1 MSETQQI
8 AAFVA
13 ATRYESLTRELVDEF
28 KILVLDAL
36 AAGFVGSHQ
45 PWSQTV
51 NELVRELGGSP
62 QATVIG
68 QSWRTDIARAALAN
82 GTMIGAFE
90 CEPLTGSHA
99 AGTVFPAAL
108 AVAEHHHLTGRELLV
123 ALVVGAEVAAR
134 LMRSSVGLESE
145 RGFHN
150 PSAQGPFGAAMAVGK
165 LLAFDERQLVHA
177 LGLAGSAAGG
187 LGEFAWEGADTKRM
201 HLGRASQLGLESALL
216 SEGGLTGPSTVLEGR
231 FGYFN
236 AFSLPG
242 ADLDQLVDGLG
253 ECWAVQPPFHKS
265 FATHASHQSVVQAI
279 QDFKAEQPFELAAL
293 SAVTVHGSGR
303 MLEARHQ
310 IRDPVNVMGAQYS
323 LPFAI
328 AVALARDAS
337 DPLALTNETVADAVV
352 RRIAAEVTLLPADGE
367 VTVTLELEG
376 EQHVLFAQ
384 PFKGSPQN
392 PMRWDD
398 VCEKFDRYAAGS
410 LGEQGRAEII
420 EAVGSLEDA
429 ADVAVLARQLAAQ

>member
-165 LLAFDERQLVHA
+165 LLAFDERRLVHA

-253 ECWAVQPPFHKS
+253 ERWAVQPPFHKS
-265 FATHASHQSVVQAI
+265 FPTHASHQSVVQAI

-323 LPFAI
+323 LPFAV

-337 DPLALTNETVADAVV
+337 DPLALTDETVADAVV
-352 RRIAAEVTLLPADGE
+352 RRIAAEVTLLPAEGE
-367 VTVTLELEG
+367 VTVTLELGG
-376 EQHVLFAQ
+376 EQHVLPAQ

-410 LGEQGRAEII
+410 LGEQGRAAII

>member
-13 ATRYESLTRELVDEF
+13 ATRYEDLPRELVDEF

-51 NELVRELGGSP
+51 NELVGELGGSP

-68 QSWRTDIARAALAN
+68 QSWRADIARAAFAN
-82 GTMIGAFE
+82 GSMIGAFE

-108 AVAEHHHLTGRELLV
+108 AVAEHHHLAGRELLV

-150 PSAQGPFGAAMAVGK
+150 PGAQGPFGAAMAVGK
-165 LLAFDERQLVHA
+165 LLAFDERRFVHA

-216 SEGGLTGPSTVLEGR
+216 SEGGLTGPSMVIEGR

-242 ADLDQLVDGLG
+242 ADLDQLVEGLG
-253 ECWAVQPPFHKS
+253 KDWAVQPPFHKS
-265 FATHASHQSVVQAI
+265 FPTHASHQSVVQAI
-279 QDFKAEQPFELAAL
+279 GDFKAEQPFELAAL
-293 SAVTVHGSGR
+293 TAVTVHGSGR

-310 IRDPVNVMGAQYS
+310 IRDPGNVMGAQYS

-337 DPLALTNETVADAVV
+337 DPLALTDETVADPAV

-367 VTVTLELEG
+367 VTVTLELGG
-376 EQHVLFAQ
+376 EQHVLLAQ

-410 LGEQGRAEII
+410 VGEQGRVAII

-429 ADVAVLARQLAAQ
+429 ADVAVLAGLLAAQ